1 MKGYSGPVYDAHL
14 HIVDPRFPLVSNE
27 GYVPH
32 AYLAADYLAAAKPL
46 GIVGGAVVSGSFQA
60 FDQDYLLAALAELGP
75 AYVGVTQIPAST
87 LDHEILALDAAG
99 VRAVRFNVYRGGSES
114 FASIASFGRRIHRLC
129 GWHVELYADMAKL
142 RPAEVDTLS
151 KLPQLVVD
159 HLGMSEGGLARLV
172 DLAASGCQS
181 EGDRVRTRARRSGR
195 RDGEDRGRQFGLA
208 DVRVRPAVDTRA
220 PAFRTGGH
228 GADRR
233 RAWRGT
239 RTQGLPRQCRE
250 TLSACGGLRG
260 GGGPCRRRGA
270 EDRQRDAESDGQSSA
285 SRRAGPLRPAPTG
298 PAQVPRT
305 GPRVRHP
312 DVGLPA

>member
-46 GIVGGAVVSGSFQA
+46 GIVGGAIVSGSFQA
-60 FDQDYLLAALAELGP
+60 FDQDYLLAALSELGP

-129 GWHVELYADMAKL
+129 GWHVELYADMGRL
-142 RPAEVDTLS
+142 RPAEIDTLS
-151 KLPQLVVD
+151 RLPQLVVD

-172 DLAASGCQS
+172 DLAAAGAKVKAT
-181 EGDRVRTRARRSGR
+181 GFGRVLVDPEDAMEKIAAANPDSLMFGSDLPSTRARRPFEPADMELIAGVL
-195 RDGEDRGRQFGLA
+195 GAELA
-208 DVRVRPAVDTRA
+208 RKAFHDNAVKLYRPAA
-220 PAFRTGGH
+220 A
-228 GADRR
+228 
-233 RAWRGT
+233 
-239 RTQGLPRQCRE
+239 
-250 TLSACGGLRG
+250 
-260 GGGPCRRRGA
+260 
-270 EDRQRDAESDGQSSA
+270 
-285 SRRAGPLRPAPTG
+285 
-298 PAQVPRT
+298 
-305 GPRVRHP
+305 
-312 DVGLPA
+312 